1 MVSKTHTGPGDI
13 PLLAVRAFVA
23 VGRQGSFTRAGAA
36 LGVTQGAV
44 SRHVATL
51 EAFAGTRLFIRRGAT
66 SDFTPAGM
74 QLYEAL
80 KDAMSTIE
88 ITMQLL
94 VQKASQHDRLKVRTS
109 MPSFAMT
116 VVVPSL
122 GAYSAR
128 HGVQI
133 DLITSLA
140 PPQPSDDFDVL
151 ITRDLSLAGTE
162 SWELAQEELVCVG
175 SPSLVAAHHSRAKSA
190 WPMVA
195 ARSRPEML
203 AVWAIAAGIPSDQ
216 LHVVATYDHLFLAVS
231 AAVGGTGFLVTPK
244 LLVLDQLSAG
254 NLQLADQGAVSS
266 GASYV
271 AYVNSHSAH
280 TQAARE
286 FCRWLKGLLRERL
299 SRK

>member
-1 MVSKTHTGPGDI
+1 MSISHSRSVDI
-13 PLLAVRAFVA
+13 PFTAVRAFLA
-23 VGRQGSFTRAGAA
+23 VGRYGNFTRAGSA

-51 EAFAGTRLFIRRGAT
+51 EAFAGTRLFVRRGAT
-66 SDFTPAGM
+66 TELTPAGM
-74 QLYEAL
+74 QLFDAL

-94 VQKASQHDRLKVRTS
+94 VQKGARHDRLKVRTS

-122 GAYSAR
+122 GAYSAKY
-128 HGVQI
+128 GVQI

-140 PPQPSDDFDVL
+140 PPGPSDDFDVL

-162 SWELAQEELVCVG
+162 SWELVREELVCVG
-175 SPSLVAAHHSRAKSA
+175 SPSLVALHKRQAKSG

-203 AVWAIAAGIPSDQ
+203 ALWAVAANITPDR
-216 LHVVATYDHLFLAVS
+216 LNVVATHDHLFLAVT
-231 AAVGGTGFLVTPK
+231 AAIGGTGFLVTPK
-244 LLVLDQLSAG
+244 LLVLDQLRAG
-254 NLQLADQGAVSS
+254 NLQLADEESVNT

-271 AYVNSHSAH
+271 AYVNSHSTH
-280 TQAARE
+280 TQSAQD

-299 SRK
+299 VGS